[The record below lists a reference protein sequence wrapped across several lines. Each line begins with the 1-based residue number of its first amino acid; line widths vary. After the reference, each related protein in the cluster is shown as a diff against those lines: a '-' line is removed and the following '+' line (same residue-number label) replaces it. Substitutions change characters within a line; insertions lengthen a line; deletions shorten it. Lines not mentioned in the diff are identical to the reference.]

1 VRRTVPVEHTGQH
14 IIANPDDPPDKYDN
28 YTVVGLRPQD
38 IPAEASPRM
47 VNFVRAHGNVVGLT
61 EESLPA
67 FIAEVRNRYASEEM
81 P

>member
-1 VRRTVPVEHTGQH
+1 VPVNFTGQH

-38 IPAEASPRM
+38 MPTEASARM
-47 VNFVRAHGNVVGLT
+47 VNFVRAHGDVVGLT
-61 EESLPA
+61 EGSLPA
-67 FIAEVRNRYASEEM
+67 FTAEVRNRYASEEM